1 MKNKIIILVFLIGT
15 FLFAANFGPYKI
27 ASLFTESI
35 SEKELAVSKTD
46 SIAIAKNETKS
57 TKSFSADIAEGI
69 IGVADDSEIDEA
81 YDNVF
86 HLKVDVLPSNAENAY
101 LEYELYGYDQAAS
114 ISRSL
119 NNQPSIGGQF
129 LSQNKNWTKQSE
141 LLSEKSLREGDNVL
155 LFTAPEGA
163 SNSYKIK
170 NVRIV
175 YKSVLASTNFT
186 LLKSEQKLYIKGANF
201 PSKIKKLSIGGI
213 AIDLNQPEFELVLD
227 AATTGNSIV
236 VTKET
241 TSGVSINEKL
251 DLKYFLKVATFR
263 PIENAKECTFKTID
277 FQTENK
283 LAYKEF
289 SAVFP
294 VGALKNNVTVSVSGL
309 RKIDIAPLNSA
320 MVNVTGINA
329 GFRLLP
335 HGTIFEKAITLSLPY
350 DKKIIP
356 EGYTEKDIN
365 VFYFDENKRLW
376 QELAKDS
383 LDIKQGIIKA
393 KTTHFT
399 DFIAGIVK
407 MPESP
412 ETSGYTSTSIKDLKA
427 ASPLLGIQS
436 IETPSANGRGTASTS
451 FSIVLPSGRSGMQP
465 SLNLQY
471 DSDGGH
477 SWAGMGW
484 DISAP
489 AVSIETRWGAPR
501 YDTAKE
507 TETYTV
513 AGEALI
519 PNSHRAEWIGRTS
532 DKQFYPRRE
541 GAFQQIIRKGS
552 SPKNYYWV
560 VKDKSGTASYY
571 GGTTSGLATNGI
583 LQDGNGNVGYWAL
596 CLQVDLNG
604 NTVEYE
610 YDKRDGGIYLKKV
623 YYTGFGSQKGNY
635 SVTFVK
641 NGDLGEANRPDV
653 QVSAR
658 LGFKQLYNQLLRK
671 IEIRYKNDMIRS
683 YELQYKEGAFKKTL
697 LKSISEY
704 DSESNLFY
712 TNKLDYFDDIRDASG
727 KYNPFGPEQSWN
739 VPNDN
744 LRNSSIPSFSDAL
757 FSGKHSLVSS
767 TEGSTT
773 GISYRLGIGLATNAG
788 SLKGFTVG
796 GHGGNNW
803 GTSDTT
809 VTLEDLDGDGLPD
822 KVFKNKNGVYYRK
835 NLAGSGQLAFGELQE
850 INISDVGFSK
860 STSFNWGVDL
870 NLKFGNIGYDQQ
882 RSTNKTK
889 AYFMDF
895 NGDGLIDFVRNGQV
909 YYNRLE
915 NGIPTFKTSS
925 TGTPSPVFG
934 GGNVTIP
941 GVSTISIEEI
951 EKQNPLHDVVRMWE
965 APVKGIIS
973 ISHQYQLVQESTPER
988 IKARAEYVNNAGA
1001 DKADGVR
1008 LYFQK
1013 GTQLLWNE
1021 AIGATD
1027 YNIKTRQNT
1036 AIAVEKGERLY
1047 FRVSALRD
1055 GNFDA
1060 VIWDPI
1066 ITYSQVK
1073 QFDRD
1078 VNGNVVDSDFT
1089 VPGTLKDANLYSL
1102 ATYQASTD
1110 FFSSSM
1116 AGKAI
1121 PVAGN
1126 VLFKGILNKPVTS
1139 DHIKL
1144 VITKNYLEQ
1153 TNPPV
1158 VLFEKTFLAN
1168 EVAAFNLASINL
1180 PAFEAQ
1186 TQVTMALETQTNINW
1201 QSISFTPTVIVPA
1214 IPGGVA
1220 EEVPMEVSHLL
1231 YNKREGNYNIPGVTS
1246 TVSGKIKLSI
1256 LPLDLV
1262 LASPFPAGTVDNY
1275 NGEVIISAKQNNVLL
1290 ARKRYQLTAGTLTEI
1305 INTFDNSVDY
1315 PSAIAGASIQLE
1327 VTVSNPQSVTILRN
1341 YPKLNALNIQVQAT
1355 DLKNIADLTDDVVW
1369 NAATDDFAIYSLL
1382 NPDERTL
1389 GLYQRNWG
1397 GFVINGNLA
1406 TNTIDQTK
1414 LKQSDAYNTEPDLN
1428 NTDPENYDGKGYEIA
1443 DSYFVSLNPSYAKMK
1458 WEGLEESIFIKGPT
1472 IGTSR
1477 LGEDDISDYTDF
1489 SLPTLVGGST
1499 SALDMI
1505 SESKSKSIS
1514 AGVSVGP
1521 GNLGYSKSIDGDSY
1535 VTQTMSDFNGDR
1547 FPDYIRGGNVQLTI
1561 PVGAVSDEVINLG
1574 DNFSHSK
1581 TSSEGPNFGGSYSH
1595 GAPSNSL
1602 SVTIGK
1608 ASVKKDSAEGT
1619 ASKEAEKGGNS
1630 ISVSASQGKGE
1641 DRSTMV
1647 HSDINGDGLPDKIA
1661 DSGDVFLNTGYGFL
1675 PVENWNFNT
1684 INKGNSTDWSAG
1696 LGFSIKQGS
1705 ISGGANYARSQSDSD
1720 ESFMDI
1726 NGDGLADKIR
1736 YVGNTMLVSLN
1747 LGNSFDAPIVYPR
1760 FAEMNQNKGVSYGM
1774 NANFSFDIIVWLLRI
1789 TPTIGGNKGW
1799 STNRSEGT
1807 FTDID
1812 GDGNLDYVVS
1822 KDDGHLTA
1830 QLSNIKR
1837 TNKLKSVT
1845 NGAGNSY
1852 VVDYELLKPS
1862 YDNPSAKWVLQSV
1875 DVFDGHVGDGID
1887 HSIVKFRYENGYHD
1901 RREREFYGFEKVIEE
1916 EIDASDNSLFS
1927 TTVQEFYNQ
1936 DYFRKNLLKHSYTL
1950 DKNGKMRKESENQY
1964 SLIDVTTQVN
1974 IPVSEL
1980 NLPSCDAKRIFVGL
1994 VHANQKVYEAGSD
2007 YLETNIFNTYDANGN
2022 IIQYEDLGNGSAA
2035 DKVTAKISYYESTTP
2050 YYGGI
2055 AKQLEVFTTEGL
2067 RRKRATTINTTTA
2080 ELTQIRNYSAAD
2092 KIAVT
2097 DIAYDS
2103 YGNLEKITGPVNHK
2117 GQRMILEYVYD
2128 ADNHQY
2134 MTEIK
2139 DAFGYQNKVEFDYRF
2154 GTPLKTTDRN
2164 DQSTIYTIDA
2174 KGRPATIKAPYE
2186 IASGKPYTIAYEYFP
2201 EAKVPYAKTRNYDPE
2216 LDKDIETYTY
2226 TDGLGRPL
2234 QVKKTASLFT
2244 QPGSPDQEAHVV
2256 SGKIVYDGLE
2266 RPIATY
2272 YPTATTTID
2281 NNFSTALS
2289 NVAPTKTDYDEVG
2302 RPIKVTLPDGSTNT
2316 TVYTIVNYD
2325 GLPVLST
2332 TQRDALNKTSQ
2343 TYADA
2348 TGQNVAVI
2356 QNDLITKI
2364 ETNAL
2369 GETIKVTD
2377 AMDHATKISYDWI
2390 GKRIEFTHPD
2400 AGTTTME
2407 YDLAGNL
2414 TKRMTQDLKN
2424 TVPNGGAIEYVYNYN
2439 RLETIKYPKNPQ
2451 NNVQYNYGKADG
2463 TPSRRGRL
2471 WFVQD
2476 ATGGQE
2482 FFFGKLG
2489 EIEKEIRT
2497 LRITA
2502 TDVQTYIS
2510 QFEYDT
2516 WNRVQ
2521 KMTYPDGEVVEYTY
2535 NRAGNLQ
2542 SMQGKKESHT
2552 YDYIKQLSYDEFE
2565 QRKYLKY
2572 GNDTET
2578 NYTYDAVMRR
2588 LQQLQVKSGVRQV
2601 INNSYGYDLVG
2612 NVLNIKNTAPIVNNT
2627 LGGTSLQ
2634 EYQYD
2639 DFYRLKS
2646 AKGTYQ
2652 GEFTKANYEL
2662 NMTYNKIHSITKKD
2676 LLHTVNNK
2684 QKGYV
2689 LDYSYDNELH
2699 PHAPSKIA
2707 ETAKQDPREYVY
2719 DGNGNPTSYT
2729 ETQSFRKMTWDEE
2742 NRLMGIND
2750 NGRIYQY
2757 SYDSNGER
2765 VIKSSGDSQNVA
2777 INGETAATI
2786 IHTDDYTGYVSPYFV
2801 IRKGKFTKHYF
2812 EGSGRI
2818 VSKLGNGAFAQ
2829 PLGLTAGGVNYTNLT
2844 AEQQKALDAYVR
2856 SLGLPPGPPTQQGIY
2871 ATPEFTGNP
2880 YPSEVLK
2887 PVEEN
2892 QEPPE
2897 GWPRNPVF
2905 NSPGDVPGPPVQFG
2919 PPIEPT
2925 TVKAGE
2931 GFTGIG
2937 MPENDI
2943 FYFHA
2948 DHLGSTSYITAKNGS
2963 ISQHVEYIAFGEILF
2978 EEHSSSFSSPYLF
2991 NGKELDRETNLSY
3004 YGARYLD
3011 MKASL
3016 WLSADPLMMK
3026 EDFFD
3031 EPESTNGGAFN
3042 SFNLASYTFSYNNP
3056 VKYIDPDGECPNC
3069 ATAAAGALIGGIIGG
3084 AIEAGTQLYK
3094 NGKVDNWRA
3103 VGGAAV
3109 QGAVVGGAAG
3119 FTGGAS
3125 LLVTAGV
3132 SGGANAVGGAAS
3144 RAIQGQKTTVRDVV
3158 IDGTVG
3164 AVLGA
3169 GGKLVGN
3176 AVKNSTNN
3184 LSRSA
3189 KGKLGEAITEI
3200 KYKGRG
3206 YVSQG
3211 KAEVLTGGRTPT
3223 GRQAKAL
3230 FDHDMKN
3237 IFTGRKI
3244 TVESKFNTSGLT
3256 RNQRTAIN
3264 RGANVIIDRTTSQGL
3279 GNAAKTATVGAG
3291 GGVAAQRNK
3300 KD

>member
-1 MKNKIIILVFLIGT
+1 
-15 FLFAANFGPYKI
+15 
-27 ASLFTESI
+27 
-35 SEKELAVSKTD
+35 
-46 SIAIAKNETKS
+46 
-57 TKSFSADIAEGI
+57 
-69 IGVADDSEIDEA
+69 VADAADVDDA

-86 HLKVDVLPSNAENAY
+86 HLKVDALPQNGESAY

-141 LLSEKSLREGDNVL
+141 LLSEKSLRAGDNVL
-155 LFTAPEGA
+155 LFTAPEGIA
-163 SNSYKIK
+163 NSYKIK

-175 YKSVLASTNFT
+175 YKSALASTIFT
-186 LLKSEQKLYIKGANF
+186 LLKSENKLYIKGTNF
-201 PSKIKKLSIGGI
+201 PSQIKKMSIGGI
-213 AIDLNQPEFELVLD
+213 AVDVSQPEFELVLD
-227 AATTGNSIV
+227 AADTGNSIV

-241 TSGVSINEKL
+241 ITGIITNEKL
-251 DLKYFLKVATFR
+251 DLKHFSKVDSFR
-263 PIENAKECTFKTID
+263 PLENAKERIFKTIH
-277 FQTENK
+277 FESENK

-294 VGALKNNVTVSVSGL
+294 IGALKNNVSVSVSGL

-320 MVNVTGINA
+320 MVNVTGTNA

-335 HGTIFEKAITLSLPY
+335 HGTIFEKAVTLSLPY
-350 DKKIIP
+350 DKKAIP

-376 QELAKDS
+376 QEVTKDS

-399 DFIAGIVK
+399 DFIAGIIK

-412 ETSGYTSTSIKDLKA
+412 ETSGYTPTSIKDLKA
-427 ASPLLGIQS
+427 ASPLVGIQS
-436 IETPSANGRGTASTS
+436 IAPPSANGRGTASTG
-451 FSIVLPSGRSGMQP
+451 FSIAIPNGRGGMQP
-465 SLNLQY
+465 SFNLQY

-484 DISAP
+484 DVSAP
-489 AVSIETRWGAPR
+489 SVNIETRWGAPR
-501 YDTAKE
+501 YDAQNE
-507 TETYTV
+507 TESYAI

-519 PNSHRAEWIGRTS
+519 PNSHRAAWVGRTA

-560 VKDKSGTASYY
+560 VKDKSGVASYY
-571 GGTTSGLATNGI
+571 GGTTAGLSTDGI
-583 LQDGNGNVGYWAL
+583 LQDASGNIGHWAL
-596 CLQVDLNG
+596 CLQIDLKG
-604 NTVEYE
+604 NKVEYE
-610 YDKRDGGIYLKKV
+610 YDKKDGELYLKKV
-623 YYTGFGSQKGNY
+623 YYTGFGSEKGNY
-635 SVTFVK
+635 SVTFIK

-658 LGFKQLYNQLLRK
+658 LGFKQLNNQLLRK
-671 IEIRYKNDMIRS
+671 IEVRYKSDMVRS
-683 YELQYKEGAFKKTL
+683 YELNYILGAFKKTL

-704 DSESNLFY
+704 DSESKLFY
-712 TNKLDYFDDIRDASG
+712 TNTLDYFDDIRDKSG
-727 KYNPFGPEQSWN
+727 KYIPFGPEQAWN

-744 LRNSSIPSFSDAL
+744 LKNSSIPSFSDVL

-796 GHGGNNW
+796 GHGGNSW
-803 GTSDTT
+803 GTSDTAAI
-809 VTLEDLDGDGLPD
+809 LEDLDGDGLPD
-822 KVFKNKNGVYYRK
+822 KVFKNKDGVYYRK

-941 GVSTISIEEI
+941 GVSTIPIEEI

-988 IKARAEYVNNAGA
+988 IKARAEYVNNAGD

-1013 GTQLLWNE
+1013 GNQLLWNE
-1021 AIGATD
+1021 AIGTTD
-1027 YNIKTRQNT
+1027 YNIKTKQNT
-1036 AIAVEKGERLY
+1036 AVSVEKGERLY
-1047 FRVSALRD
+1047 FRVSAVRD

-1066 ITYSQVK
+1066 ITYSTVK

-1078 VNGNVVDSDFT
+1078 INGNLVNSDFA
-1089 VPGTLKDANLYSL
+1089 VPATLKDANLYSL
-1102 ATYQASTD
+1102 TTYKASSD

-1144 VITKNYLEQ
+1144 IITKNYLDQ

-1158 VLFEKTFLAN
+1158 ILFEKTFLAN
-1168 EVAAFNLASINL
+1168 EVASFDLASINL

-1186 TQVTMALETQTNINW
+1186 TQVTMTLETQTNINW
-1201 QSISFTPTVIVPA
+1201 QSISFAPTVTVPV
-1214 IPGGVA
+1214 ISGGVA
-1220 EEVPMEVSHLL
+1220 EEVAMEVSHLL

-1246 TVSGKIKLSI
+1246 TVNGKVKLNI
-1256 LPLDLV
+1256 LPQDLV
-1262 LASPFPAGTVDNY
+1262 LASAFPPATVNNY

-1290 ARKRYQLTAGTLTEI
+1290 ARKRYQLTTGTLTEV
-1305 INTFDNSVDY
+1305 INTFDNAVVYSDAV
-1315 PSAIAGASIQLE
+1315 AGIPIQLE
-1327 VTVSNPQSVTILRN
+1327 TTVSNPLSVNILRN
-1341 YPKLNALNIQVQAT
+1341 YPKINALNLQVQVI
-1355 DLKNIADLTDDVVW
+1355 DLKDIANLTDDVVW
-1369 NAATDDFAIYSLL
+1369 NAATNDFAIYSLL

-1406 TNTIDQTK
+1406 TNTIDQNK

-1443 DSYFVSLNPSYAKMK
+1443 DSYFVSLNPSYAKTK
-1458 WEGLEESIFIKGPT
+1458 LEGLEESIFIKGPI

-1489 SLPTLVGGST
+1489 SLPTLAGGST

-1547 FPDYIRGGNVQLTI
+1547 FPDYIRGENVQLTI

-1647 HSDINGDGLPDKIA
+1647 HSDINGDGLPDKIS

-1675 PVENWNFNT
+1675 PVENWNFNSL
-1684 INKGNSTDWSAG
+1684 NKGNSTDWSAG

-1705 ISGGANYARSQSDSD
+1705 ISGGANYARSQSDSE

-1726 NGDGLADKIR
+1726 NGDGLADKIK
-1736 YVGNTMLVSLN
+1736 YAGNTMLVSLN
-1747 LGNSFDAPIVYPR
+1747 LGNSFDAPIIYPR

-1789 TPTIGGNKGW
+1789 TPTVGGSKGW

-1812 GDGNLDYVVS
+1812 GDGNLDYVIS

-1852 VVDYELLKPS
+1852 VVDYELLKPT
-1862 YDNPSAKWVLQSV
+1862 YENPSSKWVLQSV
-1875 DVFDGHVGDGID
+1875 DLFDGHAGDGID
-1887 HSIVKFRYENGYHD
+1887 HYMAKFKYEDGYHD
-1901 RREREFYGFEKVIEE
+1901 RRERDFYGFGKVIQEQ
-1916 EIDASDNSLFS
+1916 IDASDNSVFS
-1927 TTVQEFYNQ
+1927 TTVKEFYNR
-1936 DYFRKNLLKHSYTL
+1936 DYFRSNLLKRSYVL
-1950 DKNGKMRKESENQY
+1950 DKNNKIRQESENEY
-1964 SLIDVTTQVN
+1964 SFVDANTQASV
-1974 IPVSEL
+1974 PVSDL
-1980 NLPSCDAKRIFVGL
+1980 DLPSCDAKRIFVGL
-1994 VHANQKVYEAGSD
+1994 IHVNQKMYEGGSD
-2007 YLETNIFNTYDANGN
+2007 YLETNIFNTYDAKGN

-2035 DKVTAKISYYESTTP
+2035 DKVTAKISYYESNTP

-2055 AKQLEVFTTEGL
+2055 SKQLEVFTVEGI
-2067 RRKRATTINTTTA
+2067 RRKRSTEINTATGDVI
-2080 ELTQIRNYSAAD
+2080 QIKNYIAAD
-2092 KIAVT
+2092 KIAIT
-2097 DIAYDS
+2097 DIAFDT
-2103 YGNLEKITGPVNHK
+2103 YGNLQKLTGASNYK
-2117 GQRMILEYVYD
+2117 AQRMTLDYVYD

-2134 MTEIK
+2134 LTDIK
-2139 DAFGYQNKVEFDYRF
+2139 DAFGYQNKLEYDYRF
-2154 GTPLKTTDRN
+2154 GTVLKTTDRN
-2164 DQSTIYTIDA
+2164 DQSTLYQLDS
-2174 KGRPATIKAPYE
+2174 KGRPLTIKGPYE

-2226 TDGLGRPL
+2226 SDGLGRTL

-2244 QPGSPDQEAHVV
+2244 QAGSPDKEALIV
-2256 SGKIVYDGLE
+2256 SGKIIYDGLG
-2266 RPIATY
+2266 RPITSY
-2272 YPTATTTID
+2272 YPTTTTTVD
-2281 NNFSTALS
+2281 NNFSLALS
-2289 NVAPTKTDYDEVG
+2289 NVAPTKTEYDAVG
-2302 RPIKVTLPDGSTNT
+2302 RAVKVTLPDGSTNA
-2316 TVYTIVNYD
+2316 TIFALDNFD
-2325 GLPVLST
+2325 SLPVLRT
-2332 TQRDALNKTSQ
+2332 TQTDALNNTSQ
-2343 TYADA
+2343 TYTDA
-2348 TGQNVAVI
+2348 AGQYVASM
-2356 QNDLITKI
+2356 QNDLITKFNI
-2364 ETNAL
+2364 NSI
-2369 GETIKVTD
+2369 GEIVEVTD
-2377 AMDHATKISYDWI
+2377 PMNHVTKSAYDWL
-2390 GKRIEFTHPD
+2390 GRRIEYTNPD
-2400 AGTTTME
+2400 FGTTLLK
-2407 YDLAGNL
+2407 YDLANNL
-2414 TKRMTQDLKN
+2414 ISRITQDIKN
-2424 TVPNGGAIEYVYNYN
+2424 TVPNDGAIKYEYNYN
-2439 RLETIKYPKNPQ
+2439 RLESVKYPKNPQ
-2451 NNVQYNYGKADG
+2451 NNIQYNYGKSDG
-2463 TPSRRGRL
+2463 TASRRGRL

-2476 ATGGQE
+2476 ASGGQE
-2482 FFFGKLG
+2482 FFYGKLG
-2489 EIEKEIRT
+2489 EVEKEIRT
-2497 LRITA
+2497 LRITP
-2502 TDVQTYIS
+2502 TDIQTYIS
-2510 QFEYDT
+2510 QYEYDT
-2516 WNRVQ
+2516 WNRIQ

-2535 NRAGNLQ
+2535 NRAGSLQ

-2572 GNDTET
+2572 GNGTET
-2578 NYTYDAVMRR
+2578 NYRYDPVMRR
-2588 LQQLQVKSGVRQV
+2588 LQQLQVKNGSRQ
-2601 INNSYGYDLVG
+2601 IMDNSYSFDLVG
-2612 NVLNIKNTAPIVNNT
+2612 NVLGIKNSAPVINNN
-2627 LGGTSLQ
+2627 LGGTSNH

-2646 AKGTYQ
+2646 AKATYQ
-2652 GEFTKANYEL
+2652 GEFTKAGYEL
-2662 NMTYNKIHSITKKD
+2662 NMSYNKMHNITSKN
-2676 LLHTVNNK
+2676 LIHTVNNE

-2689 LDYSYDNELH
+2689 LDYNYDNELH
-2699 PHAPSKIA
+2699 PNAPNKIVEAGKA
-2707 ETAKQDPREYVY
+2707 EPRQYTY
-2719 DGNGNPTSYT
+2719 DGNGNPTFYS

-2742 NRLMGIND
+2742 NHLMGIND
-2750 NGRIYQY
+2750 NGRIHQY
-2757 SYDSNGER
+2757 TYDGGGER

-2786 IHTDDYTGYVSPYFV
+2786 VHADDYTGYVSPYFV
-2801 IRKGKFTKHYF
+2801 ISKGKFTKHYF
-2812 EGSGRI
+2812 EGTGRI
-2818 VSKLGNGAFAQ
+2818 VSKLGNGTFAQ
-2829 PLGLTAGGVNYTNLT
+2829 PLKITAGGINYTKLT
-2844 AEQQKALDAYVR
+2844 AEQQKALDNYVK

-2871 ATPEFTGNP
+2871 ATPEFTGDP
-2880 YPSEVLK
+2880 YPSQVLK

-2905 NSPGDVPGPPVQFG
+2905 NAPGDVPGPPVQFG
-2919 PPIEPT
+2919 PPIET
-2925 TVKAGE
+2925 ATVKAGE
-2931 GFTGIG
+2931 GFTGTG

-2943 FYFHA
+2943 FYFHP
-2948 DHLGSTSYITAKNGS
+2948 DHLGSTSY
-2963 ISQHVEYIAFGEILF
+2963 
-2978 EEHSSSFSSPYLF
+2978 
-2991 NGKELDRETNLSY
+2991 
-3004 YGARYLD
+3004 
-3011 MKASL
+3011 
-3016 WLSADPLMMK
+3016 
-3026 EDFFD
+3026 
-3031 EPESTNGGAFN
+3031 
-3042 SFNLASYTFSYNNP
+3042 
-3056 VKYIDPDGECPNC
+3056 
-3069 ATAAAGALIGGIIGG
+3069 
-3084 AIEAGTQLYK
+3084 
-3094 NGKVDNWRA
+3094 
-3103 VGGAAV
+3103 
-3109 QGAVVGGAAG
+3109 
-3119 FTGGAS
+3119 
-3125 LLVTAGV
+3125 
-3132 SGGANAVGGAAS
+3132 
-3144 RAIQGQKTTVRDVV
+3144 
-3158 IDGTVG
+3158 
-3164 AVLGA
+3164 
-3169 GGKLVGN
+3169 
-3176 AVKNSTNN
+3176 
-3184 LSRSA
+3184 
-3189 KGKLGEAITEI
+3189 
-3200 KYKGRG
+3200 
-3206 YVSQG
+3206 
-3211 KAEVLTGGRTPT
+3211 
-3223 GRQAKAL
+3223 
-3230 FDHDMKN
+3230 
-3237 IFTGRKI
+3237 
-3244 TVESKFNTSGLT
+3244 
-3256 RNQRTAIN
+3256 
-3264 RGANVIIDRTTSQGL
+3264 
-3279 GNAAKTATVGAG
+3279 
-3291 GGVAAQRNK
+3291 
-3300 KD
+3300 

>member
-1 MKNKIIILVFLIGT
+1 MKKKIIFLLFLIGT
-15 FLFAANFGPYKI
+15 FLFASNLGDYKI
-27 ASLFTESI
+27 PSFITDKF
-35 SEKELAVSKTD
+35 SEKESAISESKSD
-46 SIAIAKNETKS
+46 AAIEVKNESEGTKL
-57 TKSFSADIAEGI
+57 FSADIEQGI
-69 IGVADDSEIDEA
+69 IGINSLDEVDDA

-86 HLKVDVLPSNAENAY
+86 HLKIDELPQADENVY
-101 LEYELYGYDQAAS
+101 LEYDLFGYDETAS

-119 NNQPSIGGQF
+119 NNEPSIGGQF
-129 LSQNKNWTKQSE
+129 LSQNKAWTKQAE
-141 LLSEKSLREGDNVL
+141 LLSENSLRTGDNVL
-155 LFTAPEGA
+155 LFTAPEGV
-163 SNSYKIK
+163 SNGYKIK

-175 YKSVLASTNFT
+175 YKNVPEENNFK
-186 LLKSEQKLYIKGANF
+186 LLKAANKLYIKGTNF
-201 PSKIKKLSIGGI
+201 PSKIKKLTIAGISI
-213 AIDLNQPEFELVLD
+213 DVNQPEFELVLD
-227 AATTGNSIV
+227 AENTTQFIPV
-236 VTKET
+236 LKET
-241 TSGVSINEKL
+241 VTGLILKEKIEL
-251 DLKYFLKVATFR
+251 NQFLKVESFR
-263 PIENAKECTFKTID
+263 PIENAKERVFKNINFETANNL
-277 FQTENK
+277 E
-283 LAYKEF
+283 YKNF

-294 VGALKNNVTVSVSGL
+294 VGALKNNLTISVSGL
-309 RKIDIAPLNSA
+309 RKIDIAPLNAS
-320 MVNVTGINA
+320 MVNVTNGNA

-335 HGTIFEKAITLSLPY
+335 HGTIFEKAATLSLPY
-350 DKKIIP
+350 SKKAIP

-376 QELAKDS
+376 QEVSKDS
-383 LDIKQGIIKA
+383 LDIKQGLITA

-412 ETSGYTSTSIKDLKA
+412 ETSGYTPTSIKDLKA
-427 ASPLLGIQS
+427 ASPLVGIQS
-436 IETPSANGRGTASTS
+436 IEPPTPNARGTASTS
-451 FSIVLPSGRSGMQP
+451 FPIVVPNGRGGMQP
-465 SLNLQY
+465 SLKLQY
-471 DSDGGH
+471 DSDGAH

-484 DISAP
+484 DVSVP
-489 AVSIETRWGAPR
+489 SVSIETRWGAPR
-501 YDTAKE
+501 YDAANE
-507 TETYTV
+507 TESYTIS
-513 AGEALI
+513 GEALI
-519 PNSHRAEWIGRTS
+519 PNSHRVEWIGRTP
-532 DKQFYPRRE
+532 DKQFFPRRE
-541 GAFQQIIRKGS
+541 GAFQQIIRKGA
-552 SPKNYYWV
+552 SPKDYYWV
-560 VKDKSGTASYY
+560 VKDKSGNASYY
-571 GGTTSGLATNGI
+571 GGTMSGLSVNGV
-583 LQDGNGNVGYWAL
+583 LQDANGNIGYWAL

-610 YDKRDGGIYLKKV
+610 YDKRDGGIYLKKI

-635 SVTFVK
+635 NVTFVK
-641 NGDLGEANRPDV
+641 NGDLGEPNRQDV
-653 QVSAR
+653 QLSAR
-658 LGFKQLYNQLLRK
+658 LGFKQLNNQLLRK
-671 IEIRYKNDMIRS
+671 IEVRYKNDMIRS

-697 LKSISEY
+697 LESVSEY
-704 DSESNLFY
+704 DTEAKLFY
-712 TNKLDYFDDIRDASG
+712 TNKLDYFDDVRDASG
-727 KYNPFGPEQSWN
+727 KYNPFGPEESWS
-739 VPNDN
+739 VPSDN
-744 LRNSSIPSFSDAL
+744 LKNNSIPSFTNAL

-773 GISYRLGIGLATNAG
+773 GVSYRLGLGFATNAG
-788 SLKGFTVG
+788 SLKGFTIG

-803 GTSDTT
+803 GNSETIA
-809 VTLEDLDGDGLPD
+809 TLEDIDGDGLPD
-822 KVFKNKNGVYYRK
+822 KVFKNNNGVYYRK
-835 NLAGSGQLAFGELQE
+835 NLAGTGKLAFGDLQE
-850 INISDVGFSK
+850 LNISDVGFSK
-860 STSFNWGVDL
+860 SSSFNWGVDL
-870 NLKFGNIGYDQQ
+870 NMTYGNIGFDQQ
-882 RSTNKTK
+882 RSSNKTK

-895 NGDGLIDFVRNGQV
+895 NGDGLVDFVRNGQV

-915 NGIPTFKTSS
+915 NGIPTFKNSS
-925 TGTPSPVFG
+925 AGTPSPVFG
-934 GGNVTIP
+934 GGNITIP
-941 GVSTISIEEI
+941 GYTTISLEEI

-973 ISHQYQLVQESTPER
+973 VSHQYQLVPESTPER
-988 IKARAEYVNNAGA
+988 IKRREEYVNNAGE
-1001 DKADGVR
+1001 DKADGVH

-1013 GTQLLWNE
+1013 GNTVIWNE
-1021 AIGATD
+1021 AIAATD
-1027 YNIKTRQNT
+1027 YGTKSKQNT

-1047 FRVSALRD
+1047 FRVSSVKD
-1055 GNFDA
+1055 GNFDT
-1060 VIWDPI
+1060 VNWDPT
-1066 ITYSQVK
+1066 ITYSQIK
-1073 QFDRD
+1073 HFDRGT
-1078 VNGNVVDSDFT
+1078 NGNTTESDFT
-1089 VPGTLKDANLYSL
+1089 VPASLQDVNAYSL

-1110 FFSSSM
+1110 FFSSSNE
-1116 AGKAI
+1116 GGVV

-1126 VLFKGILNKPVTS
+1126 VVLKGILNKPVTS

-1144 VITKNYLEQ
+1144 VIKKTYLDLSQ
-1153 TNPPV
+1153 IPV
-1158 VLFEKTFLAN
+1158 ILYEKTFLAN
-1168 EVAAFNLASINL
+1168 EVSSFDLSSITL
-1180 PAFEAQ
+1180 PAFEAE
-1186 TQVTMALETQTNINW
+1186 TMASLSLQTETNINW
-1201 QSISFTPTVIVPA
+1201 QTISFPPTVTVPA
-1214 IPGGVA
+1214 YPGELVK
-1220 EEVPMEVSHLL
+1220 EVPLGVSHLF
-1231 YNKREGNYNIPGVTS
+1231 YNKREGNYNMTGVTS
-1246 TVSGKIKLSI
+1246 TSSGKVKLSI
-1256 LPLDLV
+1256 LAQDLT
-1262 LASPFPAGTVDNY
+1262 LATPAQYPGNINDFD
-1275 NGEVIISAKQNNVLL
+1275 GDVIISAKQNNTLL
-1290 ARKRYQLTAGTLTEI
+1290 ARNRYQITGGILSLVN
-1305 INTFDNSVDY
+1305 NTFDNSVTY
-1315 PSAIAGASIQLE
+1315 PDAVLGVPIQLE
-1327 VTVSNPQSVTILRN
+1327 MTVSNARSITIIKN
-1341 YPKLNALNIQVQAT
+1341 YPKADALNIQVQVT
-1355 DLKNIADLTDDVVW
+1355 DIVNASVW
-1369 NAATDDFAIYSLL
+1369 NQATDDFSIYSLL
-1382 NPDERTL
+1382 NDDERSL
-1389 GLYQRNWG
+1389 GLYYRQWC
-1397 GFVINGNLA
+1397 GFAINGNLA
-1406 TNTIDQTK
+1406 SNTIDQTL
-1414 LKQSDAYNTEPDLN
+1414 LKKSDAYSTTPDLG
-1428 NTDPENYDGKGYEIA
+1428 NTDPESYEGTDYEVA
-1443 DSYFVSLNPSYAKMK
+1443 KSYFVSINPSYTKAK
-1458 WEGLEESIFIKGPT
+1458 WEGLEEGIYIQGPT

-1477 LGEDDISDYTDF
+1477 LGEDDISEYTDF
-1489 SLPTLVGGST
+1489 TLPNLPGGST

-1505 SESKSKSIS
+1505 SESKSKSLS
-1514 AGVSVGP
+1514 AGASVGP
-1521 GNLGYSKSIDGDSY
+1521 ANVGYSKSIDGDSY
-1535 VTQTMSDFNGDR
+1535 VTQTMSDFNGDK
-1547 FPDYIRGGNVQLTI
+1547 FPDYIRGENVQLTA
-1561 PVGAVSDEVINLG
+1561 PVGKISNEVVNMG

-1581 TSSEGPNFGGSYSH
+1581 TSTEGPNFGGSYSH
-1595 GAPSNSL
+1595 GAPSNSI
-1602 SVTIGK
+1602 SMTVGK
-1608 ASVKKDSAEGT
+1608 SNVKRDAAKET

-1630 ISVSASQGKGE
+1630 IAVSASQGKGE
-1641 DRSTMV
+1641 DHAAMI
-1647 HSDINGDGLPDKIA
+1647 HSDINGDGLPDKIS
-1661 DSGDVFLNTGYGFL
+1661 DSGDVYLNTGYGFL
-1675 PVENWNFNT
+1675 PAEKWNHNSL
-1684 INKGNSTDWSAG
+1684 NGGKSTDWSAG

-1705 ISGGANYARSQSDSD
+1705 ISGGANYARSQSDSE
-1720 ESFMDI
+1720 ESLMDI
-1726 NGDGLADKIR
+1726 NGDGLADKIK
-1736 YVGNTMLVSLN
+1736 YEGSNMQVSLN
-1747 LGNSFDAPIVYPR
+1747 LGNSFAAPVVYPKYS
-1760 FAEMNQNKGVSYGM
+1760 EMNQNKGVSYGM
-1774 NANFSFDIIVWLLRI
+1774 NANFSIDIVIWLLRI
-1789 TPTIGGNKGW
+1789 TPTLGGSQGW

-1807 FTDID
+1807 FMDID

-1822 KDDGHLTA
+1822 KEDGHLTA

-1837 TNKLKSVT
+1837 TNKLKGVT

-1852 VVDYELLKPS
+1852 TVDYELIKPS
-1862 YDNPSAKWVLQSV
+1862 YENPTAKWVLQMV
-1875 DVFDGHVGDGID
+1875 TVFDGHVGDGID
-1887 HSIVKFRYENGYHD
+1887 NSIAKFRYENAYHD

-1927 TTVQEFYNQ
+1927 TTVQEYHNH
-1936 DYFRKNLLKHSYTL
+1936 DYFRKNLLKRSYTL
-1950 DKNGKMRKESENQY
+1950 DKDGKIRKESENEY
-1964 SLIDVTTQVN
+1964 SLVDVATQAS
-1974 IPVSEL
+1974 ISESEL
-1980 NLPSCDAKRIFVGL
+1980 NLPSCDDKRVFAGL
-1994 VHANQKVYEAGSD
+1994 IHTNEKVYEAGGE

-2022 IIQYEDLGNGSAA
+2022 IIQYEDLGNGSAD
-2035 DKVTAKISYYESTTP
+2035 DKVTAKIAYHESTNP

-2055 AKQLEVFTTEGL
+2055 AKQLEVYTSEGL
-2067 RRKRATTINTTTA
+2067 RRKRTAAVNPATA
-2080 ELTQIRNYSAAD
+2080 EVTQISNYSAAD

-2097 DIAYDS
+2097 DIAYDT
-2103 YGNLEKITGPVNHK
+2103 YGNIEKITGPVNHK
-2117 GQRMILEYVYD
+2117 GQRMTLEYVFD
-2128 ADNHQY
+2128 SENHQY

-2154 GTPLKTTDRN
+2154 GVPLKTTDRN
-2164 DQSTIYTIDA
+2164 DQSTIYTLDT
-2174 KGRPATIKAPYE
+2174 KGRVSTIKGPYE
-2186 IASGKPYTIAYEYFP
+2186 IASGRPYTIAYEYFP
-2201 EAKVPYAKTRNYDPE
+2201 EAEVPYAKTRNYDPE

-2244 QPGSPDQEAHVV
+2244 QSGSPDQEAHVV
-2256 SGKIVYDGLE
+2256 SGRIIYDGLE

-2272 YPTATTTID
+2272 YPTTTTTMD
-2281 NNFSTALS
+2281 NNFSTAMS
-2289 NVAPTKTDYDEVG
+2289 NVEPTKTDYDEVG

-2316 TVYTIVNYD
+2316 TSYTIINHD
-2325 GLPVLST
+2325 GLSVLNT
-2332 TQRDALNKTSQ
+2332 TQTDALNRTSS
-2343 TYADA
+2343 TYTDA
-2348 TGQNVAVI
+2348 AGQNVAVV
-2356 QNDLITKI
+2356 QNDLVTKI

-2369 GETIKVTD
+2369 GETVKVTD
-2377 AMDHATKISYDWI
+2377 AIDHITKMSYDWV
-2390 GKRIEFTHPD
+2390 GKRIEYTHPD

-2414 TKRMTQDLKN
+2414 TKRITQDLKN
-2424 TVPNGGAIEYVYNYN
+2424 TVPNGGAVEYVYNYN
-2439 RLETIKYPKNPQ
+2439 RLEFIKYPKNPQ

-2463 TPSRRGRL
+2463 TPSRRGRV

-2497 LRITA
+2497 LRITP

-2516 WNRVQ
+2516 WNRIQ

-2542 SMQGKKESHT
+2542 SMKGKKESHT

-2588 LQQLQVKSGVRQV
+2588 LQQLQVRSGERQV
-2601 INNSYGYDLVG
+2601 LNNAYGYDNVG
-2612 NVLNIKNTAPIVNNT
+2612 NVLSIKNTAPIINNS
-2627 LGGTSLQ
+2627 LGGTSSQ

-2639 DFYRLKS
+2639 DYYRLKS
-2646 AKGTYQ
+2646 AKGSYQ
-2652 GEFTKANYEL
+2652 GEFTKASYEL
-2662 NMTYNKIHSITKKD
+2662 NMSYNKMHNITKKD
-2676 LLHTVNNK
+2676 LMHTVNNE

-2689 LDYSYDNELH
+2689 LDYAYDNELH

-2707 ETAKQDPREYVY
+2707 ETAKEDPREYLY

-2750 NGRIYQY
+2750 NGRIYQF

-2765 VIKSSGDSQNVA
+2765 VIKSSADSQNVV
-2777 INGETAATI
+2777 INGENAATI

-2818 VSKLGNGAFAQ
+2818 VSKLGNGTFAQ
-2829 PLGLTAGGVNYTNLT
+2829 PLGLTAGGVNYTNLS
-2844 AEQQKALDAYVR
+2844 AEQQKALDAYVK

-2897 GWPRNPVF
+2897 GWPRNPIF
-2905 NSPGDVPGPPVQFG
+2905 NAPGDVPGPPVQFG

-2925 TVKAGE
+2925 TVQAGE
-2931 GFTGIG
+2931 GFTGTG

-2978 EEHSSSFSSPYLF
+2978 EEHATSFSSPYLF
-2991 NGKELDRETNLSY
+2991 NGKELDRETNLTY

-3016 WLSADPLMMK
+3016 WLSVDPLMFK

-3031 EPESTNGGAFN
+3031 EPESSNGGGFN
-3042 SFNLASYTFSYNNP
+3042 SFNLTSYAFSYNNP
-3056 VKYIDPDGECPNC
+3056 VKYVDPDGECPNC

-3094 NGKVDNWRA
+3094 NGKVDNWKA

-3158 IDGTVG
+3158 VDGTVG

-3200 KYKGRG
+3200 KYRGRG

-3211 KAEVLTGGRTPT
+3211 KAQVMTGGRTPT

-3237 IFTGRKI
+3237 IFTGRRL

-3279 GNAAKTATVGAG
+3279 GNAAKTATVGTG
-3291 GGVAAQRNK
+3291 GGIAAQRNTR
-3300 KD
+3300 D